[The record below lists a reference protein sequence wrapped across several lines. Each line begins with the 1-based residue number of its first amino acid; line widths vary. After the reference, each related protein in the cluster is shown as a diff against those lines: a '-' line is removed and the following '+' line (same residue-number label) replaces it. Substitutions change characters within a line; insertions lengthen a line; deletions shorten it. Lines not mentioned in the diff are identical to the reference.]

1 MFYDP
6 VEEATNKWVCRTVR
20 ATWANQR
27 RKRRAMQGNTP
38 CLVPKKKQTRTNPNH
53 DIQKVADEVL
63 VTDDSSEG
71 DNTTGLE
78 LSAQLRELS
87 PPYVMGFKAM
97 ITTHTESDKRQL
109 ISILLEVELIDGGD
123 LDHLH
128 QFVQYIR
135 NHW

>member
-1 MFYDP
+1 M
-6 VEEATNKWVCRTVR
+6 EGNKL
-20 ATWANQR
+20 
-27 RKRRAMQGNTP
+27 
-38 CLVPKKKQTRTNPNH
+38 CLAPKKKQTRTNPNH
-53 DIQKVADEVL
+53 NNRKVADEVL
-63 VTDDSSEG
+63 VTDDSPES

-87 PPYVMGFKAM
+87 PPYVMDFKAV
-97 ITTHTESDKRQL
+97 IAAHTETDKRKL

-135 NHW
+135 NHWQKYPTIDHSKMS